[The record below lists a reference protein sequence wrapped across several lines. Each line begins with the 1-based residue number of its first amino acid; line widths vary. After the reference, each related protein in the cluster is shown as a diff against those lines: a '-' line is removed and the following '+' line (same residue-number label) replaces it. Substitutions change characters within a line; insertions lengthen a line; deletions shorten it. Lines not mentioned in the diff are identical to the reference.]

1 MIACDGCDDW
11 FHGDCVGVAEKD
23 SELVDKYYCKRCEDK
38 GNHGSRKKKCSREEC
53 SKATARKSKYCSREC
68 GLLVATERIR
78 KSQER
83 VFGGMAETNSST
95 TASAQDSS
103 SMDNSK
109 AHLQRRRRL
118 TLADLDD
125 RQRLLSIREKMAQ
138 VRKVCS
144 ILDDREKQLEVCV
157 DRQTRQDLGEYR
169 FSASSLLATIA
180 GVSPATLSPS
190 SSSLLDKED
199 SAKNGKSKGA
209 KTQGNDKGKDKDK
222 EALCGFD
229 YSLVWDDAEDMSRI
243 EKVASSVNATPAGSR
258 ASSVAPPSFGV
269 VVFNSKSGD
278 TSSTGGGGVS
288 TKKQD
293 QGPSSSS
300 DAGGTTN
307 GISSS
312 LLLQMQIIGHRVCM
326 SRKNCD
332 RHLGWQKL
340 KAAELAL
347 EKTHQSKLLKS
358 LKVEAKLVKSR
369 MRRRRTDL
377 SAGILNGTIEH

>member
-53 SKATARKSKYCSREC
+53 SKAAVRKSKYCSREC

-83 VFGGMAETNSST
+83 VFGGMSETNSST
-95 TASAQDSS
+95 SAQDA
-103 SMDNSK
+103 SMDSSK

-157 DRQTRQDLGEYR
+157 DRQARQDLGEYR
-169 FSASSLLATIA
+169 LSASSLVATTSTMD

-190 SSSLLDKED
+190 SSSVLDKED
-199 SAKNGKSKGA
+199 GGAKGKAKGA
-209 KTQGNDKGKDKDK
+209 KTQGGDKSKDKDK
-222 EALCGFD
+222 DALCGFD
-229 YSLVWDDAEDMSRI
+229 YSLVWDDAEDMSRV
-243 EKVASSVNATPAGSR
+243 EKALSSMATPAGSR

-269 VVFNSKSGD
+269 VITSKSSD
-278 TSSTGGGGVS
+278 GGVI

-293 QGPSSSS
+293 QGASSSS
-300 DAGGTTN
+300 DKSDGAHIN
-307 GISSS
+307 GVSSS
-312 LLLQMQIIGHRVCM
+312 LLLQLQGIGHRVCV

-332 RHLGWQKL
+332 RHVGWQKL
-340 KAAELAL
+340 KAAELDL
-347 EKTHQSKLLKS
+347 EKTLQSKLLKS
-358 LKVEAKLVKSR
+358 LKAEAKLVKSR